1 MSEWLS
7 PEQAAEELPQFKAEW
22 FRTQLRTGRLAG
34 SKIGGRWFTTKA
46 ALDAMVEAGSNS
58 TARRRRQR
66 VAS

>member
-1 MSEWLS
+1 MTEWLS

-58 TARRRRQR
+58 TRRRRQR
-66 VAS
+66 KAA